1 MKERPEMKKKETL
14 MKASRPQRQ
23 MKKSFERQVDERDG
37 GETGEEFGGD
47 LWMFFSA
54 GGGLTETADKKP
66 RADGSRMNIKHNGSI
81 MNNVT
86 VTISEMISVPV
97 NAPEHFDFSVPVFF
111 HAPLLGDAHTS
122 Q

>member
-1 MKERPEMKKKETL
+1 MKKKETL

-23 MKKSFERQVDERDG
+23 MKKSFERQVDEREG

-54 GGGLTETADKKP
+54 GGGLAETADKKP
-66 RADGSRMNIKHNGSI
+66 QAEGSRMDIKKRTG
-81 MNNVT
+81 
-86 VTISEMISVPV
+86 
-97 NAPEHFDFSVPVFF
+97 
-111 HAPLLGDAHTS
+111 